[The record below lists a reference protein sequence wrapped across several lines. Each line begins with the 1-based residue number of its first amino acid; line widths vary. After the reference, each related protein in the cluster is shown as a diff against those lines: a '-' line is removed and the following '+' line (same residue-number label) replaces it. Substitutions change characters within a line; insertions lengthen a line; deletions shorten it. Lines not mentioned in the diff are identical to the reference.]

1 MKIIFDL
8 GHPAHVHLFK
18 YTIRNLKENGHD
30 IKICVRERENI
41 VGKLL
46 EFYNFEY
53 ENIEAN
59 IPGLMNKAV
68 AMVKND
74 YKLLKIAN
82 KFKPDIFVS
91 ITSPYSA
98 QVSTLMGKPFIAFT
112 DSEPTRLIL
121 SLTLP
126 FTNTVITP
134 IGFNKDLGEK
144 HVRIKGFKELA
155 YLHPNWFKPDPNI
168 LNMLNVSKDEKYV
181 ILRFNAFDSSHD
193 IGVKG
198 FSLAD
203 KRKLVNGL
211 KEHAKIFISSELK
224 LPSDLEKY
232 AIDIPPHK
240 MHDALYY
247 ACLLVGDTQ
256 TLTTESACLGIPAIR
271 CNSFVGTND
280 MSNFVELEENYG
292 LIFNYNDSK
301 KAIEKSLNII
311 QEQNIGQEW
320 KHKMDKLHNDKI
332 DVTAFFTWFIE
343 EYPKSFGIIREHLD
357 YQDRFK

>member
-1 MKIIFDL
+1 MRIIFDL

-18 YTIRNLKENGHD
+18 YTIRNLKEHGHD

-46 EFYNFEY
+46 ESYNFEY

-74 YKLLKIAN
+74 YKLMKIAK

-168 LNMLNVSKDEKYV
+168 LNILKVSKDEKYA

-198 FSLAD
+198 FSLDD
-203 KRKLVNGL
+203 KRKLVNEL
-211 KEHAKIFISSELK
+211 KEHATVFISSELK
-224 LPSDLEKY
+224 LPNDLEKY

-256 TLTTESACLGIPAIR
+256 TLTTESACLGTPAIR

-280 MSNFVELEENYG
+280 MSNFAELEEDYG
-292 LIFNYNDSK
+292 LIYNYSDSK
-301 KAIEKSLNII
+301 EAIEKSIELINQKGIKQKWQDRRTTLI
-311 QEQNIGQEW
+311 KN
-320 KHKMDKLHNDKI
+320 KI
-332 DVTAFFTWFIE
+332 DVASFFTWFIE
-343 EYPKSFGIIREHLD
+343 NYPESFRIMNENPD
-357 YQDRFK
+357 YQEKFK